1 MLESVFKACNF
12 IKMKL
17 QHWCFPVKFAK
28 IFKITILKNIYER
41 LFLYFQYNSHHHFH
55 YLHFHYHHKMHLY
68 CLRTPLTI
76 PFDHNMIPCLFQLNF
91 FWRIFFSSLIPSFL
105 FVMPSKRT
113 QNLFTTTR
121 QISDVLFILIFRSM
135 VIYTSLFILI

>member
-41 LFLYFQYNSHHHFH
+41 LSLYFQYNSHHHFH

-91 FWRIFFSSLIPSFL
+91 FWHIFFSSLIPSFL